1 MRSLCTAR
9 KKKPVCSRE
18 DPTQPKNKMFL
29 KINKY
34 LIKKKK
40 ACGMGH
46 IVVDVI
52 GKYDIS

>member
-1 MRSLCTAR
+1 MRSLCTAGE
-9 KKKPVCSRE
+9 KKPVCSRE